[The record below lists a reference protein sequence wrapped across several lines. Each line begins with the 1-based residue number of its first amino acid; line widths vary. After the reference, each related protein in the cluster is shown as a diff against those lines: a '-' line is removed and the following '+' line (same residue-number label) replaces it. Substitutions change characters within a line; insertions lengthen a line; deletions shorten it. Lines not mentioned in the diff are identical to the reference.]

1 MIRSLFQMAHPYSI
15 RASALTTVR
24 ALLVM
29 GAVTKLS
36 NGLSDQEDGGLPHPF
51 SSKINIISRYKRKI
65 LIPHASL
72 RAGSNLLH
80 QVEKGLYH
88 LCNLVNSWYNG
99 RSACFNPSIS
109 PLGKGEKADFGDP
122 KSVAD

>member
-1 MIRSLFQMAHPYSI
+1 MAHPYSI

-51 SSKINIISRYKRKI
+51 SSKINIISRYKRT
-65 LIPHASL
+65 
-72 RAGSNLLH
+72 
-80 QVEKGLYH
+80 LY
-88 LCNLVNSWYNG
+88 S
-99 RSACFNPSIS
+99 SIATIIVICS
-109 PLGKGEKADFGDP
+109 RRNIRIITRYSTAVLGVCQYPCSKK
-122 KSVAD
+122 

>member
-51 SSKINIISRYKRKI
+51 SSKINIISRYKGT
-65 LIPHASL
+65 LSSMQFSL
-72 RAGSNLLH
+72 
-80 QVEKGLYH
+80 
-88 LCNLVNSWYNG
+88 
-99 RSACFNPSIS
+99 F
-109 PLGKGEKADFGDP
+109 LG
-122 KSVAD
+122 